1 MSLAG
6 KLTNIPLMKANA
18 FPLLFAALALVA
30 LPAAQAERLVMKGSD
45 TLGAKLVPQLAEEF
59 KTKNPDTTF
68 DIAAEGSTTG
78 IAALIDGT
86 AQIGMSSRH
95 VKPAEKTAAQAKN
108 VNFNEITVAHDGL
121 AVIVN
126 AKNPLANLT
135 KKQVEQIF
143 TGEVTDWSAVGGS
156 GGKISIYT
164 RNTSSG
170 TYSDWKELAMNKR
183 DYAPTAQK
191 MAGHEQ
197 IAAEVGKNANG
208 VGYVGLAYLKAPG
221 VKAVKIDNVEVNAET
236 VRTHQWAYARPTF
249 FYTNGDP
256 TGVVKQFID
265 FTLGEDGQKIVERVG
280 FVRVK

>member
-1 MSLAG
+1 MKSKALHLAAAV
-6 KLTNIPLMKANA
+6 LVFVAVPLAS
-18 FPLLFAALALVA
+18 
-30 LPAAQAERLVMKGSD
+30 AERIVIKGSD

-59 KTKNPDTTF
+59 KANNAETTF

-108 VNFNEITVAHDGL
+108 VAFNEIVVAHDGL

-143 TGEVTDWSAVGGS
+143 TGEISDWSAVGGTP
-156 GGKISIYT
+156 GKISIYT

-170 TYSDWKELAMNKR
+170 TYSDWKELAMSKR
-183 DYAPTAQK
+183 DYAGGSQK
-191 MAGHEQ
+191 MAGNEQ
-197 IAAEVGKNANG
+197 ITAEVGKNPNG
-208 VGYVGLAYLKAPG
+208 IGYVGLAYLKAPG
-221 VKAVKIDNVEVNAET
+221 VKAVKIDNLEVTAET
-236 VRTHQWAYARPTF
+236 VRSHTWPYARPTF
-249 FYTNGDP
+249 FYTNGEP
-256 TGVVKQFID
+256 AGMVKQFVD
-265 FTLGEDGQKIVERVG
+265 FTLGDAGQKIVERVG
-280 FVRVK
+280 FVGVK